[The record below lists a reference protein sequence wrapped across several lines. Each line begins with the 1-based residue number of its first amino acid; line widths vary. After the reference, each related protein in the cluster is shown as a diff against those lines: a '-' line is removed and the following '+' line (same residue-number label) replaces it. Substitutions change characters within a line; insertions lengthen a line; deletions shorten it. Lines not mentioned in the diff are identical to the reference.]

1 MAFQRKWLQS
11 TDLRQDDQTGAILVA
26 SMTTQAPVDS
36 SFELLGFPIYHTE
49 GIEDCTWDV
58 QYALHPLAD
67 TDFDTP
73 ILAGDTSVSFEGLL
87 ARVDYRGVP
96 GQITALD
103 GSGIATRMSEADGQL
118 RSGLLLVPLGQA
130 LLDQLVP
137 GAKYI
142 RRSSQKA
149 RGHDEWSVHHDEIF
163 TW

>member
-26 SMTTQAPVDS
+26 SVPTQAPVDS
-36 SFELLGFPIYHTE
+36 SFDLLGFPLYHTE

-58 QYALHPLAD
+58 QYALHPLTD
-67 TDFDTP
+67 TDFDSP

-96 GQITALD
+96 GTIAPVTAA
-103 GSGIATRMSEADGQL
+103 GIATRMSEADGQL
-118 RSGLLLVPLGQA
+118 RSGLLLVPLDA
-130 LLDQLVP
+130 VLLGGLAA

-142 RRSSQKA
+142 RRSRQKA